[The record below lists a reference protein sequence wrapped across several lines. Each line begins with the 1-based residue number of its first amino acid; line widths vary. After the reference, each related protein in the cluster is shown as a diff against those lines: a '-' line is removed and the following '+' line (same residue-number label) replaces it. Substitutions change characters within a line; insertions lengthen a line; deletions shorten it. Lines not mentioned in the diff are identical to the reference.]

1 MKKFNRF
8 ITCLIAL
15 CMMTASLPFTASA
28 DRMPATPGKGEYL
41 ITTKIS
47 KITVT
52 GVEAPVDGA
61 KPVETCELGG
71 TGYTLKSMSWYD
83 GSLKMNSVSTFQG
96 GKTYRAS
103 FYFLPDEGYTF
114 ADAGDMT
121 ATVNGESVEVVNV
134 YGESEQRAVTI
145 NFTCPEPTKVTVSSV
160 AMTFPIPTAGAA
172 VVLPTIETPGVT
184 FDDFYWLDE
193 DWNTYAVGDKFVA
206 GKTYHCQAYL
216 TAEDG
221 YEIPSAEDIPV
232 TFNGAPAEYYSCPVQ
247 NPKNYAI
254 ADSPEYKVAAASSAV
269 NTIKKVDVIID
280 EPVADAAPKMD
291 VAKTTTEGISIY
303 YVKWFDTDTK
313 KSVSDKFEAGKGYT
327 AHVYFELN
335 TNYIMPKNL
344 AEVSTT
350 INGKVAAITEASETD
365 DMWIAAYDF
374 PKLKDAVGSGTGSG
388 TGSDDGSD
396 SGTGSG
402 IGSGTGSGS
411 GSGTTGSGT
420 DFTKPG
426 ENYKFPF
433 TDIAEGAW
441 YRKDVETAHK
451 NGLVNGKSDTMYYP
465 DDNMTYAEAV
475 KLACAMHQLYHDKKV
490 TLTAGN
496 SVWYSTYMSYALEK
510 GIIESDLTAVAD
522 EKITRSDFV
531 KIFYAALPA
540 SEYAVINE
548 VANNAIP
555 DVSLIAKSAKE
566 IYAFYRA
573 GILVGSD
580 NEGTF
585 NPESNIVRSEV
596 AAILTR
602 MFDGSARKTIT
613 LK

>member
-61 KPVETCELGG
+61 KPVETCQLGG
-71 TGYTLKSMSWYD
+71 TGYTLKSMSWHD
-83 GSLKMNSVSTFQG
+83 GSLQMNSVSTFQG

-103 FYFLPDEGYTF
+103 FYFLPDDGYTF

-121 ATVNGESVEVVNV
+121 ATVNGEPVEVVSV

-145 NFTCPEPTKVTVSSV
+145 NFTCPESAKTTVSSI
-160 AMTFPIPTAGAA
+160 AMTLPVPAAGAA

-184 FDDFYWLDE
+184 FYDFYWLDE
-193 DWNTYAVGDKFVA
+193 DWNEYKVGDKFVA
-206 GKTYHCQAYL
+206 GKTYHCQVYL

-232 TFNGAPAEYYSCPVQ
+232 TFNGAPAAYYSCPVQ
-247 NPKNYAI
+247 SSNRYAI
-254 ADSPEYKVAAASSAV
+254 ADSPEYKVAAASAV
-269 NTIKKVDVIID
+269 NTIKEVNVIID
-280 EPVADAAPKMD
+280 ESVASAAPKMD
-291 VAKTTTEGISIY
+291 VAKTTTEGISVY

-335 TNYIMPKNL
+335 TNYIMPENL
-344 AEVSTT
+344 AEVRATV
-350 INGKVAAITEASETD
+350 NGESAAVMEASESAG
-365 DMWIAAYDF
+365 MWIAAYEF
-374 PKLKDAVGSGTGSG
+374 PNLEEKTDPEKEPEKEPEKDPAADPGTESGKDTVESY
-388 TGSDDGSD
+388 T
-396 SGTGSG
+396 
-402 IGSGTGSGS
+402 
-411 GSGTTGSGT
+411 
-420 DFTKPG
+420 
-426 ENYKFPF
+426 FPF
-433 TDIAEGAW
+433 TDVAEGAW

-451 NGLVNGKSDTMYYP
+451 NGLVNGKSDTMFYP

-490 TLTAGN
+490 TLTAGS

-510 GIIESDLTAVAD
+510 GIIENDLTAVAD

-555 DVSLIAKSAKE
+555 DVSLSAKSAKE

-580 NEGTF
+580 HEGTF
-585 NPESNIVRSEV
+585 NPGSNIIRSEV

-613 LK
+613 LR

>member
-1 MKKFNRF
+1 MKKCNRF

-28 DRMPATPGKGEYL
+28 DRMPATPGKGAYL

-47 KITVT
+47 EITVT

-61 KPVETCELGG
+61 KPVETCQLGG
-71 TGYTLKSMSWYD
+71 TGYTLKSMSWHD
-83 GSLKMNSVSTFQG
+83 GSLQMNSVSTFQG

-103 FYFLPDEGYTF
+103 FYFLPDDGYTF

-121 ATVNGESVEVVNV
+121 ATVNGEPVEVVSV

-145 NFTCPEPTKVTVSSV
+145 NFTCPESAKTTVSSI
-160 AMTFPIPTAGAA
+160 AMTLPVPAAGAA

-184 FDDFYWLDE
+184 FYDFYWLDE
-193 DWNTYAVGDKFVA
+193 DWNEYKVGDKFVA

-232 TFNGAPAEYYSCPVQ
+232 TFNGAPAAYYSCPVQ
-247 NPKNYAI
+247 NSNRYAI
-254 ADSPEYKVAAASSAV
+254 ADSPEYKVADVSSAV
-269 NTIKKVDVIID
+269 NTIKKVDVIVD
-280 EPVADAAPKMD
+280 EPVAFAAPKMD
-291 VAKTTTEGISIY
+291 VAKTATEGISIY
-303 YVKWFDTDTK
+303 YVKWLDTDTQK
-313 KSVSDKFEAGKGYT
+313 KVSDKFEAGKCYT

-335 TNYIMPKNL
+335 KDYIMPKNL
-344 AEVSTT
+344 DEVSAT
-350 INGKVAAITEASETD
+350 INGKVATVTEASETD

-374 PKLKDAVGSGTGSG
+374 PKLKDAVDSGSGSGSDSGSGSGSAGSGTGSV
-388 TGSDDGSD
+388 
-396 SGTGSG
+396 
-402 IGSGTGSGS
+402 
-411 GSGTTGSGT
+411 
-420 DFTKPG
+420 KPD
-426 ENYKFPF
+426 ESYTFPF
-433 TDIAEGAW
+433 TDVAEGAW

-451 NGLVNGKSDTMYYP
+451 NGLVNGKSDTMFYP
-465 DDNMTYAEAV
+465 NDNMTYGEAV

-490 TLTAGN
+490 TLTAGS

-510 GIIESDLTAVAD
+510 GIIENDLTAVAD

-555 DVSLIAKSAKE
+555 DVSLSAKSAKE

-580 NEGTF
+580 HEGTF
-585 NPESNIVRSEV
+585 NPESNIIRSEV

-613 LK
+613 LR

>member
-8 ITCLIAL
+8 ITCLITL

-28 DRMPATPGKGEYL
+28 GRMPATPGKGEYL

-103 FYFLPDEGYTF
+103 FYFLPDDGYTF

-160 AMTFPIPTAGAA
+160 AMTFPVPAAGDA

-216 TAEDG
+216 IAEDG

-232 TFNGAPAEYYSCPVQ
+232 TFNGAPASYYSSPVH
-247 NPKNYAI
+247 NPKDYAI

-280 EPVADAAPKMD
+280 EPVAFAAPKMD
-291 VAKTTTEGISIY
+291 AAKTTTEGISIY

-313 KSVSDKFEAGKGYT
+313 KSASDKFEAGKGYT

-335 TNYIMPKNL
+335 KDYIMPKNL
-344 AEVSTT
+344 AEVRATV
-350 INGKVAAITEASETD
+350 NGESAAVMEASETD

-374 PKLKDAVGSGTGSG
+374 PKLEEKLTDPEKEPGTEPGKDPVASYT
-388 TGSDDGSD
+388 
-396 SGTGSG
+396 
-402 IGSGTGSGS
+402 
-411 GSGTTGSGT
+411 
-420 DFTKPG
+420 
-426 ENYKFPF
+426 FPF
-433 TDIAEGAW
+433 TDVAEGAW

-490 TLTAGN
+490 TLTAGS

-510 GIIESDLTAVAD
+510 GIIDEDLTAVAD
-522 EKITRSDFV
+522 EKINRSDFV
-531 KIFYAALPA
+531 KIFYAALPN

-548 VANNAIP
+548 VADHAIP
-555 DVSLIAKSAKE
+555 DVSLNAKSAKE

-585 NPESNIVRSEV
+585 NPESNIIRSEV

>member
-1 MKKFNRF
+1 MKKCNRF
-8 ITCLIAL
+8 FTCLIAL

-28 DRMPATPGKGEYL
+28 DRMPATPGKGAYF

-61 KPVETCELGG
+61 KPAETCQLGG
-71 TGYTLKSMSWYD
+71 TGYTLKSMSWHD
-83 GSLKMNSVSTFQG
+83 GSLQMNSVSTFQG

-103 FYFLPDEGYTF
+103 FYFLPDDGYTF

-121 ATVNGESVEVVNV
+121 ATVNGEPVEVVSV

-145 NFTCPEPTKVTVSSV
+145 NFTCPESAKTSVSSI
-160 AMTFPIPTAGAA
+160 AMTLPVPAAGAA

-184 FDDFYWLDE
+184 FYDFYWLDE
-193 DWNTYAVGDKFVA
+193 DWNEYKVGDKFVA

-232 TFNGAPAEYYSCPVQ
+232 TFNGAPAAYYSCPVQ
-247 NPKNYAI
+247 SSNRYAI
-254 ADSPEYKVAAASSAV
+254 ADSPEYKVADVSSAV
-269 NTIKKVDVIID
+269 NTIKKVDVIVD
-280 EPVADAAPKMD
+280 EPVAFAAPKMD
-291 VAKTTTEGISIY
+291 VAKTATEGISVY

-335 TNYIMPKNL
+335 TNYIMPENL
-344 AEVSTT
+344 AEVRATV
-350 INGKVAAITEASETD
+350 NGESAAVMEASESAG
-365 DMWIAAYDF
+365 MWIAAYEF
-374 PKLKDAVGSGTGSG
+374 PNLEEKQTDPEKEPEKEPEKDPAADPGTESGKDTVES
-388 TGSDDGSD
+388 
-396 SGTGSG
+396 
-402 IGSGTGSGS
+402 
-411 GSGTTGSGT
+411 
-420 DFTKPG
+420 
-426 ENYKFPF
+426 YKFPF
-433 TDIAEGAW
+433 KDVEKDAW

-451 NGLVNGKSDTMYYP
+451 NGLVNGKSDTMFYP

-475 KLACAMHQLYHDKKV
+475 KLACAMYQLYHDKKV
-490 TLTAGN
+490 TLTAGS

-540 SEYAVINE
+540 SEYTVINE
-548 VANNAIP
+548 VADNAIP
-555 DVSLIAKSAKE
+555 DVSLSAKSAKE

-580 NEGTF
+580 HEGTF
-585 NPESNIVRSEV
+585 NPESNIIRSEV

-613 LK
+613 LR

>member
-1 MKKFNRF
+1 MKKIVAF
-8 ITCLIAL
+8 ILTL
-15 CMMTASLPFTASA
+15 CMMTTSLPFTASA
-28 DRMPATPGKGEYL
+28 DRMPPTPGKGEYL
-41 ITTKIS
+41 VKVKIS
-47 KITVT
+47 EITVT

-83 GSLKMNSVSTFQG
+83 GSLMMNSVSTFQA
-96 GKTYRAS
+96 GKTYTAR
-103 FYFLPDEGYTF
+103 FYFLPDDGYTF

-134 YGESEQRAVTI
+134 YGEAEQRAVTI
-145 NFTCPEPTKVTVSSV
+145 NFTCPEPAKTTVSSV
-160 AMTFPIPTAGAA
+160 DMTVPIPTAGDT
-172 VVLPTIETPGVT
+172 VVLPAIETPGVT
-184 FDDFYWLDE
+184 FHDFYWLDE
-193 DWNTYAVGDKFVA
+193 DWNEYDVGDKFIA
-206 GKTYHCQAYL
+206 GKTYHCQAFL

-221 YEIPSAEDIPV
+221 YEIPPIEDIPV
-232 TFNGAPAEYYSCPVQ
+232 TFNGAPAAYYSSPGQ
-247 NPKNYAI
+247 NSNRYAI
-254 ADSPEYKVAAASSAV
+254 ADSPEYKVAAASSTV

-344 AEVSTT
+344 AEVRATV
-350 INGKVAAITEASETD
+350 NGESAAVMEASETD
-365 DMWIAAYDF
+365 GMWIAAYDF
-374 PKLKDAVGSGTGSG
+374 PTLKAAV
-388 TGSDDGSD
+388 
-396 SGTGSG
+396 
-402 IGSGTGSGS
+402 GSGTGSGS
-411 GSGTTGSGT
+411 GSGSTGSGT
-420 DFTKPG
+420 GSAKPD
-426 ENYKFPF
+426 ESYTFPF
-433 TDIAEGAW
+433 TDVAEGAW

-465 DDNMTYAEAV
+465 DDNMTHAEAV

-490 TLTAGN
+490 TLTSGSN
-496 SVWYSTYMSYALEK
+496 VWYSTYMSYALEK

-548 VANNAIP
+548 VADNAIP
-555 DVSLIAKSAKE
+555 DVLLSAKSAKE

-580 NEGTF
+580 DEGTF

>member
-1 MKKFNRF
+1 MKKCNRF

-28 DRMPATPGKGEYL
+28 DRMPATPGKGAYL

-61 KPVETCELGG
+61 KPVETCQLGG
-71 TGYTLKSMSWYD
+71 TGYTLKSMSWHD
-83 GSLKMNSVSTFQG
+83 GSLQMNSVSTFQG

-103 FYFLPDEGYTF
+103 FYFLPDDGYTF

-121 ATVNGESVEVVNV
+121 ATVNGEPVEVVSV
-134 YGESEQRAVTI
+134 YGEAEQRAVTI
-145 NFTCPEPTKVTVSSV
+145 NFTCPESAKTTVSSI

-184 FDDFYWLDE
+184 FYDFYWLDE
-193 DWNTYAVGDKFVA
+193 DWNEYKVGDKFVA

-232 TFNGAPAEYYSCPVQ
+232 TFNGAPAAYYSCPVQ
-247 NPKNYAI
+247 SSNRYAI
-254 ADSPEYKVAAASSAV
+254 ADSPEYKVAAASSAA

-280 EPVADAAPKMD
+280 EPVASAAPKMD

-344 AEVSTT
+344 AEVRATV
-350 INGKVAAITEASETD
+350 NGESATVMEASETD
-365 DMWIAAYDF
+365 GMWIAAYDF
-374 PKLKDAVGSGTGSG
+374 PKLKDAADSGTGSG
-388 TGSDDGSD
+388 TGSDDGS
-396 SGTGSG
+396 
-402 IGSGTGSGS
+402 GSGTGSGS
-411 GSGTTGSGT
+411 GSGIGSGSDSGSAGSGT
-420 DFTKPG
+420 GSVKPD
-426 ENYKFPF
+426 ESYTFPF
-433 TDIAEGAW
+433 TDVAEGAW

-451 NGLVNGKSDTMYYP
+451 NGLVNGKSDTMFYP
-465 DDNMTYAEAV
+465 NDNMTYAEAV

-490 TLTAGN
+490 TLTAGS

-510 GIIESDLTAVAD
+510 GIIENDLTAVAD

-555 DVSLIAKSAKE
+555 DVSLSAKSAKE

-580 NEGTF
+580 HEGTF
-585 NPESNIVRSEV
+585 NPESNIIRSEV

-613 LK
+613 LR

>member
-28 DRMPATPGKGEYL
+28 DRMPATPGKGAYL

-71 TGYTLKSMSWYD
+71 TGYTLKSMSWHD
-83 GSLKMNSVSTFQG
+83 GSLQMNSVSTFQG

-103 FYFLPDEGYTF
+103 FYFLPDDGYTF
-114 ADAGDMT
+114 ADAGEMT
-121 ATVNGESVEVVNV
+121 ATVNGESVEVVSV

-145 NFTCPEPTKVTVSSV
+145 SFTCPEPAKKAVSSV
-160 AMTFPIPTAGAA
+160 AMTFPVPTAGAA

-184 FDDFYWLDE
+184 FYDFYWLDE
-193 DWNTYAVGDKFVA
+193 DWNSYNVGDKFVA

-232 TFNGAPAEYYSCPVQ
+232 TFNGAPAAYYSCPVQ
-247 NPKNYAI
+247 SSNRYAI

-269 NTIKKVDVIID
+269 NTIKEVNVIID
-280 EPVADAAPKMD
+280 EPVASAAPKMA
-291 VAKTTTEGISIY
+291 VSKTTTEGISIY
-303 YVKWFDTDTK
+303 YVKWLDTDTK

-327 AHVYFELN
+327 AQVYFEMKAGYSL
-335 TNYIMPKNL
+335 PENL
-344 AEVSTT
+344 DEVSAT
-350 INGKVAAITEASETD
+350 INGKTAAVTEASETD
-365 DMWIAAYDF
+365 GMWIAAYDF
-374 PKLKDAVGSGTGSG
+374 PKLEEKPTDPEKEPEKEPEKDPEKEPGTEPEKEPDEGY
-388 TGSDDGSD
+388 T
-396 SGTGSG
+396 
-402 IGSGTGSGS
+402 
-411 GSGTTGSGT
+411 
-420 DFTKPG
+420 
-426 ENYKFPF
+426 FPF
-433 TDIAEGAW
+433 TDVAEGAW

-475 KLACAMHQLYHDKKV
+475 KLACAMNQLYYNGKV
-490 TLTAGN
+490 TLTSGS

-510 GIIESDLTAVAD
+510 GIIEYNLTAVAD

-555 DVSLIAKSAKE
+555 DVSLSAKSSKE

-580 NEGTF
+580 NKGTF

>member
-28 DRMPATPGKGEYL
+28 DRMPATLGKGAYL

-47 KITVT
+47 EITVT

-61 KPVETCELGG
+61 KPVETCQLGG
-71 TGYTLKSMSWYD
+71 TGYTLNSMSWHD
-83 GSLKMNSVSTFQG
+83 GSLQMNSVSTFQG

-103 FYFLPDEGYTF
+103 FYFLPDDGYTF

-121 ATVNGESVEVVNV
+121 ATVNGEPVEVVSV

-145 NFTCPEPTKVTVSSV
+145 NFTCPESAKTTVSSI
-160 AMTFPIPTAGAA
+160 AMTLPVPAAGAA

-184 FDDFYWLDE
+184 FYDFYWLDE
-193 DWNTYAVGDKFVA
+193 DWNEYKVGDKFVA

-232 TFNGAPAEYYSCPVQ
+232 TFNGAPAAYYSCPVQ
-247 NPKNYAI
+247 SSNRYAI
-254 ADSPEYKVAAASSAV
+254 ADSPEYKVADVSSAV
-269 NTIKKVDVIID
+269 NTIKKVDVIVD
-280 EPVADAAPKMD
+280 EPVAFAAPKMD
-291 VAKTTTEGISIY
+291 VAKTATEGISIY
-303 YVKWFDTDTK
+303 YVKWLDTDTQK
-313 KSVSDKFEAGKGYT
+313 KVSDKFEAGKGYT

-335 TNYIMPKNL
+335 TNYIMPENL
-344 AEVSTT
+344 AEVRATV
-350 INGKVAAITEASETD
+350 NGESAAVMEASESAG
-365 DMWIAAYDF
+365 MWIAAYEF
-374 PKLKDAVGSGTGSG
+374 PNLEEKQTDPEKEPEKEPEKDPAADPGTESGKDTVES
-388 TGSDDGSD
+388 
-396 SGTGSG
+396 
-402 IGSGTGSGS
+402 
-411 GSGTTGSGT
+411 
-420 DFTKPG
+420 
-426 ENYKFPF
+426 YKFPF
-433 TDIAEGAW
+433 NDVEKDAW

-451 NGLVNGKSDTMYYP
+451 NGLVNGKSDTMFYP

-490 TLTAGN
+490 TLTAGS
-496 SVWYSTYMSYALEK
+496 SVWYSTYLSYALEM

-555 DVSLIAKSAKE
+555 DVSLSAKSAKE

-585 NPESNIVRSEV
+585 KPESNIVRSEV

-613 LK
+613 LR

>member
-28 DRMPATPGKGEYL
+28 DRMPATPGKGAYL

-47 KITVT
+47 EITVT
-52 GVEAPVDGA
+52 GVETPVDGA
-61 KPVETCELGG
+61 KPVETCQLGG
-71 TGYTLKSMSWYD
+71 TGYTLKSMSWHD
-83 GSLKMNSVSTFQG
+83 GSLQMNSVSTFQG

-103 FYFLPDEGYTF
+103 FYFLPDDGYTF

-121 ATVNGESVEVVNV
+121 ATVNGEPVEVVSV

-145 NFTCPEPTKVTVSSV
+145 NFTCHESAKTTVSSI
-160 AMTFPIPTAGAA
+160 AMTLPVPAAGAA

-184 FDDFYWLDE
+184 FYDFYWLDE
-193 DWNTYAVGDKFVA
+193 DWNEYKVGDKFVA

-232 TFNGAPAEYYSCPVQ
+232 TFNGAPAAYYSCPVQ
-247 NPKNYAI
+247 SSNRYAI
-254 ADSPEYKVAAASSAV
+254 ADSPEYKVADVSSAV
-269 NTIKKVDVIID
+269 NTIKKVDAIID
-280 EPVADAAPKMD
+280 EPVAFAAPKMD
-291 VAKTTTEGISIY
+291 VAKTATEGISIY
-303 YVKWFDTDTK
+303 YVKWLDTDTQK
-313 KSVSDKFEAGKGYT
+313 KVSDKFEAGKGYT

-335 TNYIMPKNL
+335 TNYIMPENL
-344 AEVSTT
+344 AEVRATV
-350 INGKVAAITEASETD
+350 NGESAAVMEASESAG
-365 DMWIAAYDF
+365 MWIAAYEF
-374 PKLKDAVGSGTGSG
+374 PNLEEKQTDPEKEPEKEPEKDPAADPGTESGKDTVES
-388 TGSDDGSD
+388 
-396 SGTGSG
+396 
-402 IGSGTGSGS
+402 
-411 GSGTTGSGT
+411 
-420 DFTKPG
+420 
-426 ENYKFPF
+426 YKFPF
-433 TDIAEGAW
+433 TDVAEGAW

-451 NGLVNGKSDTMYYP
+451 NGLVNGKSDTMFYP

-490 TLTAGN
+490 TLTAGS

-555 DVSLIAKSAKE
+555 DVSISAKSAKE

-580 NEGTF
+580 HEGTF
-585 NPESNIVRSEV
+585 NPESNIIRSEV

-613 LK
+613 LR

>member
-28 DRMPATPGKGEYL
+28 DRMPATPGKGAYL

-47 KITVT
+47 EITVT

-61 KPVETCELGG
+61 KPVETCQLGG
-71 TGYTLKSMSWYD
+71 TGYTLKSMSWHD
-83 GSLKMNSVSTFQG
+83 GSLQMNSVSTFQG

-103 FYFLPDEGYTF
+103 FYFLPDDGYTF

-121 ATVNGESVEVVNV
+121 ATVNGEPVEVVSV

-145 NFTCPEPTKVTVSSV
+145 NFTCPESAKTSVSSI
-160 AMTFPIPTAGAA
+160 AMTLPVPAAGAA

-184 FDDFYWLDE
+184 FYDFYWLDE
-193 DWNTYAVGDKFVA
+193 DWNEYKVGDKFVA

-232 TFNGAPAEYYSCPVQ
+232 TFNGAPAAYYSCPVQ
-247 NPKNYAI
+247 SSNRYAI
-254 ADSPEYKVAAASSAV
+254 ADSPEYKVAAASAV
-269 NTIKKVDVIID
+269 NTIKEVNVIID
-280 EPVADAAPKMD
+280 EPVASAAPKMD
-291 VAKTTTEGISIY
+291 AAKTTTEGISVY

-344 AEVSTT
+344 AEVRATV
-350 INGKVAAITEASETD
+350 NGESATVMEASETD
-365 DMWIAAYDF
+365 GMWIAAYDF
-374 PKLKDAVGSGTGSG
+374 PKLEEKQTDPEKEPEKEPEKDPVADPGTESGKDTVESY
-388 TGSDDGSD
+388 T
-396 SGTGSG
+396 
-402 IGSGTGSGS
+402 
-411 GSGTTGSGT
+411 
-420 DFTKPG
+420 
-426 ENYKFPF
+426 FPF
-433 TDIAEGAW
+433 TDVAEGAW

-451 NGLVNGKSDTMYYP
+451 NGLVNGKSDTMFYP
-465 DDNMTYAEAV
+465 NDNMTYAEAV

-490 TLTAGN
+490 TLTAGS

-555 DVSLIAKSAKE
+555 DVSLSAKSAKE

-580 NEGTF
+580 HEGTF
-585 NPESNIVRSEV
+585 NPESNIIRSEV

-613 LK
+613 LR

>member
-1 MKKFNRF
+1 MKKCNRF

-28 DRMPATPGKGEYL
+28 DRMPATPGKGAYL

-47 KITVT
+47 EITVT

-61 KPVETCELGG
+61 KPVETCQLGG
-71 TGYTLKSMSWYD
+71 TGYTLKSMSWHD
-83 GSLKMNSVSTFQG
+83 GSLQMNSVSTFQG

-103 FYFLPDEGYTF
+103 FYFLPDDGYTF

-121 ATVNGESVEVVNV
+121 ATVNGEPVEVVSV

-145 NFTCPEPTKVTVSSV
+145 NFTCPESAKTTVSSI
-160 AMTFPIPTAGAA
+160 AMTLPVPAAGAA

-184 FDDFYWLDE
+184 FYDFYWLDE
-193 DWNTYAVGDKFVA
+193 DWNEYKVGDKFVA

-232 TFNGAPAEYYSCPVQ
+232 TFNGAPAAYYSCPVQ
-247 NPKNYAI
+247 SSNRYAI
-254 ADSPEYKVAAASSAV
+254 ADSPEYKVAAASAV
-269 NTIKKVDVIID
+269 NTIKEVNVIID

-291 VAKTTTEGISIY
+291 AAKTTTEGISVY

-335 TNYIMPKNL
+335 TNYIMPENL
-344 AEVSTT
+344 AEVRATV
-350 INGKVAAITEASETD
+350 NGESAAVMEASESAG
-365 DMWIAAYDF
+365 MWIAAYEF
-374 PKLKDAVGSGTGSG
+374 PNLEEKQTDPEKEPEKEPEKDPAADPGTESGKDTVESY
-388 TGSDDGSD
+388 T
-396 SGTGSG
+396 
-402 IGSGTGSGS
+402 
-411 GSGTTGSGT
+411 
-420 DFTKPG
+420 
-426 ENYKFPF
+426 FPF
-433 TDIAEGAW
+433 TDVAEGAW
-441 YRKDVETAHK
+441 YRKDVEIAHK
-451 NGLVNGKSDTMYYP
+451 NGLVNGKSDTMFYP

-490 TLTAGN
+490 TLTAGS

-510 GIIESDLTAVAD
+510 GIIENDLTAVAD

-540 SEYAVINE
+540 SEYTVINE
-548 VANNAIP
+548 VADNAIP
-555 DVSLIAKSAKE
+555 DVSISAKSAKE

-580 NEGTF
+580 HEGTF
-585 NPESNIVRSEV
+585 NPESNIIRSEV

-613 LK
+613 LR

>member
-1 MKKFNRF
+1 MKKCNRF
-8 ITCLIAL
+8 FTCLIAL

-28 DRMPATPGKGEYL
+28 DRMPATPGKGAYF

-61 KPVETCELGG
+61 KPAETCELGG
-71 TGYTLKSMSWYD
+71 TGYTLKSMSWHD
-83 GSLKMNSVSTFQG
+83 GSLTMNSVSTFQG

-103 FYFLPDEGYTF
+103 FYFLPDDGYTF
-114 ADAGDMT
+114 ADVGEMT
-121 ATVNGESVEVVNV
+121 ATVNGEAVEVVSV

-145 NFTCPEPTKVTVSSV
+145 NFTCPEPAKTTVSSV
-160 AMTFPIPTAGAA
+160 AMTFPTPTAGAA

-193 DWNTYAVGDKFVA
+193 EWNEYKVGDKFVA

-232 TFNGAPAEYYSCPVQ
+232 TFNGAPAAYYSSPVQ
-247 NPKNYAI
+247 SPKNYAI

-269 NTIKKVDVIID
+269 NTIKEVDVIID

-291 VAKTTTEGISIY
+291 AAKTTTEGISVY

-344 AEVSTT
+344 AEVRATV
-350 INGKVAAITEASETD
+350 NGESAAVMEASESAG
-365 DMWIAAYDF
+365 MWIAAYEF
-374 PKLKDAVGSGTGSG
+374 PKLEEKQTDPEKEPEKEPGKDPAADPGTESGKDTVESY
-388 TGSDDGSD
+388 T
-396 SGTGSG
+396 
-402 IGSGTGSGS
+402 
-411 GSGTTGSGT
+411 
-420 DFTKPG
+420 
-426 ENYKFPF
+426 FPF
-433 TDIAEGAW
+433 TDVAEGAW
-441 YRKDVETAHK
+441 YRKDVEIAHK
-451 NGLVNGKSDTMYYP
+451 NGLVNGKSDTMFYP
-465 DDNMTYAEAV
+465 NDNMTYAEAV

-490 TLTAGN
+490 TLTAGS

-555 DVSLIAKSAKE
+555 DVSLSAKSAKE

-580 NEGTF
+580 HEGTF
-585 NPESNIVRSEV
+585 NPESNIIRSEV

-613 LK
+613 LR

>member
-28 DRMPATPGKGEYL
+28 DRMPAMPGKGAYL

-47 KITVT
+47 EITVT
-52 GVEAPVDGA
+52 GVEAPVDGEH
-61 KPVETCELGG
+61 PVETCELGG
-71 TGYTLKSMSWYD
+71 TGYTLKSMSWHD
-83 GSLKMNSVSTFQG
+83 GSLQMNSVSTFQG

-103 FYFLPDEGYTF
+103 FYFLPDDGYTF

-121 ATVNGESVEVVNV
+121 ATVNGEPVEVVSV

-145 NFTCPEPTKVTVSSV
+145 NFTCPESAKTTVSSI
-160 AMTFPIPTAGAA
+160 AMTLPVPAAGAA

-184 FDDFYWLDE
+184 FYDFYWLDE
-193 DWNTYAVGDKFVA
+193 DWNEYDVGDKFVA

-232 TFNGAPAEYYSCPVQ
+232 TFNGAPAAYYSCPVQ
-247 NPKNYAI
+247 SSNRYAI
-254 ADSPEYKVAAASSAV
+254 ADSPEYKVAAASAV
-269 NTIKKVDVIID
+269 NTIKEVNVIID
-280 EPVADAAPKMD
+280 EPVASAAPKMD

-303 YVKWFDTDTK
+303 YVKWLDTDTQK
-313 KSVSDKFEAGKGYT
+313 KVSDKFEAGKGYT

-335 TNYIMPKNL
+335 KDYIMPKNL
-344 AEVSTT
+344 AEVRATV
-350 INGKVAAITEASETD
+350 NGESAAVMEASESAG
-365 DMWIAAYDF
+365 MWIAAYEF
-374 PKLKDAVGSGTGSG
+374 PNLEEKQTDPEKEPEKEPEKDPAADPGTESGKDTVES
-388 TGSDDGSD
+388 
-396 SGTGSG
+396 
-402 IGSGTGSGS
+402 
-411 GSGTTGSGT
+411 
-420 DFTKPG
+420 
-426 ENYKFPF
+426 YKFPF
-433 TDIAEGAW
+433 KDVEKGAW
-441 YRKDVETAHK
+441 YRKDVEIAHK
-451 NGLVNGKSDTMYYP
+451 NGLVNGKSDTMFYP
-465 DDNMTYAEAV
+465 NDNMTYAEAV

-490 TLTAGN
+490 TLTAGS

-510 GIIESDLTAVAD
+510 GIIEIDLTAVAD

-602 MFDGSARKTIT
+602 MFDDSARKTIT

>member
-28 DRMPATPGKGEYL
+28 DRMPATPGKGAYL

-47 KITVT
+47 EITVT
-52 GVEAPVDGA
+52 GVETPVDGA

-83 GSLKMNSVSTFQG
+83 GSLTMNSVSTFQG
-96 GKTYRAS
+96 GKTYRAC
-103 FYFLPDEGYTF
+103 FYFLPDDGYTF
-114 ADAGDMT
+114 ADAGEMT

-145 NFTCPEPTKVTVSSV
+145 NFTCPEPAKTTVSSV
-160 AMTFPIPTAGAA
+160 AMTLPVPTAGDA

-193 DWNTYAVGDKFVA
+193 DWNEYNVGDKFVA
-206 GKTYHCQAYL
+206 GKTYHCQAFL

-221 YEIPSAEDIPV
+221 YEIPPKEDIPV
-232 TFNGAPAEYYSCPVQ
+232 TFNGAPAAYYSCPVK

-269 NTIKKVDVIID
+269 NTIKEVDVIIA

-291 VAKTTTEGISIY
+291 ASKTTTEGISIY

-344 AEVSTT
+344 AEVRATV
-350 INGKVAAITEASETD
+350 NGESAAVMEASETD
-365 DMWIAAYDF
+365 GMWIAAYDF

-388 TGSDDGSD
+388 NGSDDGP
-396 SGTGSG
+396 GSG
-402 IGSGTGSGS
+402 SIGSGTGSV
-411 GSGTTGSGT
+411 
-420 DFTKPG
+420 KPD
-426 ENYKFPF
+426 ESYKFPF
-433 TDIAEGAW
+433 TDVAEGAW
-441 YRKDVETAHK
+441 YRKDVEIAHK
-451 NGLVNGKSDTMYYP
+451 NGLVNGKSDTMFYP

-490 TLTAGN
+490 TLTAGS

-510 GIIESDLTAVAD
+510 GIIDEDLTAVAD

-555 DVSLIAKSAKE
+555 DVSVSAKSAKE

-580 NEGTF
+580 PAGTF
-585 NPESNIVRSEV
+585 NPESNIIRSEV

>member
-1 MKKFNRF
+1 MKKCNRF

-28 DRMPATPGKGEYL
+28 DRMPATPGKGAYL

-47 KITVT
+47 EITVT

-61 KPVETCELGG
+61 KPVETCQLGG
-71 TGYTLKSMSWYD
+71 TGYTLKSMSWHD
-83 GSLKMNSVSTFQG
+83 GSLQMNSVSTFQG

-103 FYFLPDEGYTF
+103 FYFLPDDGYTF
-114 ADAGDMT
+114 ADAGEMT
-121 ATVNGESVEVVNV
+121 ATVNGEPVEVVSV

-145 NFTCPEPTKVTVSSV
+145 NFTCPESAKTTVSSI

-184 FDDFYWLDE
+184 FYDFYWLDE
-193 DWNTYAVGDKFVA
+193 DWNEYKVGDKFVA

-232 TFNGAPAEYYSCPVQ
+232 TFNGAPAAYYSCPVQ
-247 NPKNYAI
+247 SSNRYAI
-254 ADSPEYKVAAASSAV
+254 ADSPEYKVAAASSTA

-280 EPVADAAPKMD
+280 EPVAFAAPKMD
-291 VAKTTTEGISIY
+291 VAKTATEGISVY

-344 AEVSTT
+344 DEVSAT
-350 INGKVAAITEASETD
+350 INGKVATVTEASETD
-365 DMWIAAYDF
+365 GMWIASYDF
-374 PKLKDAVGSGTGSG
+374 PNLEEKPTDPEKEPEKEPEKDPAADPGTESGKDTVESY
-388 TGSDDGSD
+388 T
-396 SGTGSG
+396 
-402 IGSGTGSGS
+402 
-411 GSGTTGSGT
+411 
-420 DFTKPG
+420 
-426 ENYKFPF
+426 FPF
-433 TDIAEGAW
+433 TDVAEGAW

-451 NGLVNGKSDTMYYP
+451 NGLVNGKSDTMFYP
-465 DDNMTYAEAV
+465 NDNMTYAEAV

-490 TLTAGN
+490 TLTAGS

-510 GIIESDLTAVAD
+510 GIIENDLTAVAD

-555 DVSLIAKSAKE
+555 DVSLSAKSAKE

-580 NEGTF
+580 HEGTF
-585 NPESNIVRSEV
+585 NPESNIIRSEV

-613 LK
+613 LR

>member
-28 DRMPATPGKGEYL
+28 DRMPATLGKGAYL

-47 KITVT
+47 EITVT

-61 KPVETCELGG
+61 KPVETCQLGG
-71 TGYTLKSMSWYD
+71 TGYTLKSMSWHD
-83 GSLKMNSVSTFQG
+83 GSLQMNSVSTFQG

-103 FYFLPDEGYTF
+103 FYFLPDDGYTF

-121 ATVNGESVEVVNV
+121 ATVNGEPVEVVSV

-145 NFTCPEPTKVTVSSV
+145 NFTCPESAKTTVSSI
-160 AMTFPIPTAGAA
+160 AMTLPVPAAGAA

-184 FDDFYWLDE
+184 FYDFYWLDE
-193 DWNTYAVGDKFVA
+193 DWNEYKVGDKFVA

-232 TFNGAPAEYYSCPVQ
+232 TFNGAPAAYYSCPVQ
-247 NPKNYAI
+247 SSNRYAI
-254 ADSPEYKVAAASSAV
+254 ADSPEYKVADVSSAV
-269 NTIKKVDVIID
+269 NTIKKVDVIVD
-280 EPVADAAPKMD
+280 EPVAFAAPKMD
-291 VAKTTTEGISIY
+291 VAKTATEGISIY
-303 YVKWFDTDTK
+303 YVKWLDTDTQK
-313 KSVSDKFEAGKGYT
+313 KVSDKFEAGKGYT

-335 TNYIMPKNL
+335 TNYIMPENL
-344 AEVSTT
+344 AEVRATV
-350 INGKVAAITEASETD
+350 NGESAAVMEASESAG
-365 DMWIAAYDF
+365 MWIAAYEF
-374 PKLKDAVGSGTGSG
+374 PNLEEKQTDPEKEPEKEPEKDPAADPGTESGKDTVES
-388 TGSDDGSD
+388 
-396 SGTGSG
+396 
-402 IGSGTGSGS
+402 
-411 GSGTTGSGT
+411 
-420 DFTKPG
+420 
-426 ENYKFPF
+426 YKFPF
-433 TDIAEGAW
+433 NDVEKDAW

-451 NGLVNGKSDTMYYP
+451 NGLVNGKSDTMFYP

-490 TLTAGN
+490 TLTAGS

-555 DVSLIAKSAKE
+555 DVSLSAKSAKE

-573 GILVGSD
+573 DILVGSD

-585 NPESNIVRSEV
+585 KPESNIVRSEV

-613 LK
+613 LR

>member
-28 DRMPATPGKGEYL
+28 DRMPATPGKGAYL

-47 KITVT
+47 EITVT

-61 KPVETCELGG
+61 KPVETCQLGG
-71 TGYTLKSMSWYD
+71 TGYTLKSMSWHD
-83 GSLKMNSVSTFQG
+83 GSLQMNSVSTFQG

-103 FYFLPDEGYTF
+103 FYFLPDDGYTF

-121 ATVNGESVEVVNV
+121 ATVNGEPVEVVSV

-145 NFTCPEPTKVTVSSV
+145 NFTCPESAKTTVSSI
-160 AMTFPIPTAGAA
+160 AMTLPVPAAGAA

-184 FDDFYWLDE
+184 FYDFYWLDE
-193 DWNTYAVGDKFVA
+193 DWNEYKVGDKFVA

-232 TFNGAPAEYYSCPVQ
+232 TFNGAPAAYYSCPVQ
-247 NPKNYAI
+247 SSNRYAI
-254 ADSPEYKVAAASSAV
+254 ADSPEYKVAAASSAA

-280 EPVADAAPKMD
+280 EPVASAAPKMD

-344 AEVSTT
+344 AEVRATV
-350 INGKVAAITEASETD
+350 NGESATVMEASETD
-365 DMWIAAYDF
+365 GMWIAAYDF
-374 PKLKDAVGSGTGSG
+374 PKLEEKQTDPEKEPEKEPEKDPAADPGTESGKDTVES
-388 TGSDDGSD
+388 
-396 SGTGSG
+396 
-402 IGSGTGSGS
+402 
-411 GSGTTGSGT
+411 
-420 DFTKPG
+420 
-426 ENYKFPF
+426 YKFPF
-433 TDIAEGAW
+433 KDVEKDAW

-451 NGLVNGKSDTMYYP
+451 NGLVNGKSDTMFYP

-490 TLTAGN
+490 TLTAGS

-540 SEYAVINE
+540 SEYTVINE
-548 VANNAIP
+548 VADNAIP
-555 DVSLIAKSAKE
+555 DVSLSAKSAKE

-580 NEGTF
+580 HEGTF
-585 NPESNIVRSEV
+585 NPESNIIRSEV

-613 LK
+613 LR

>member
-28 DRMPATPGKGEYL
+28 DRMPATPGKGAYL

-47 KITVT
+47 EITVT

-61 KPVETCELGG
+61 KPVETCQLGG
-71 TGYTLKSMSWYD
+71 TGYTLKSMSWHD
-83 GSLKMNSVSTFQG
+83 GSLQMNSVSTFQG

-103 FYFLPDEGYTF
+103 FYFLPDDGYTF

-121 ATVNGESVEVVNV
+121 ATVNGEPVEVVSV

-145 NFTCPEPTKVTVSSV
+145 NFTCPESAKTTVSSI
-160 AMTFPIPTAGAA
+160 AMTLPVPAAGAA

-184 FDDFYWLDE
+184 FYDFYWLDE
-193 DWNTYAVGDKFVA
+193 DWNEYKVGDKFVA

-232 TFNGAPAEYYSCPVQ
+232 TFNGAPAAYYSCPVQ
-247 NPKNYAI
+247 SSNRYAI

-269 NTIKKVDVIID
+269 NTIKEVNVIID

-291 VAKTTTEGISIY
+291 AAKTTTEGISVY
-303 YVKWFDTDTK
+303 YVKWLDTDTQK
-313 KSVSDKFEAGKGYT
+313 KVSDKFEAGKCYT

-335 TNYIMPKNL
+335 KDYIMPKNL
-344 AEVSTT
+344 AEVRATV
-350 INGKVAAITEASETD
+350 NGESAAVMEASETD
-365 DMWIAAYDF
+365 GMWIAAYDF
-374 PKLKDAVGSGTGSG
+374 PKLKDAVDSGSGSGSDSGSTGSG
-388 TGSDDGSD
+388 TGSV
-396 SGTGSG
+396 
-402 IGSGTGSGS
+402 
-411 GSGTTGSGT
+411 
-420 DFTKPG
+420 KPD
-426 ENYKFPF
+426 ESYKFPF
-433 TDIAEGAW
+433 TDVAEGAW
-441 YRKDVETAHK
+441 YRKDVEIAHK
-451 NGLVNGKSDTMYYP
+451 NGLVNGKSDTMFYP

-490 TLTAGN
+490 TLTAGS

-548 VANNAIP
+548 VADNAIP
-555 DVSLIAKSAKE
+555 DVSLSAKSAKE

-580 NEGTF
+580 HEGTF
-585 NPESNIVRSEV
+585 NPESNIIRSEV

-613 LK
+613 LR

>member
-1 MKKFNRF
+1 MKKCNRF
-8 ITCLIAL
+8 FTCLIAL

-28 DRMPATPGKGEYL
+28 DRMPATPGKGAYL

-47 KITVT
+47 EITVT
-52 GVEAPVDGA
+52 GVETPVDGEH
-61 KPVETCELGG
+61 PVETCELGG
-71 TGYTLKSMSWYD
+71 TGYTLKSMSWHD
-83 GSLKMNSVSTFQG
+83 GSLQMNSVSTFQG

-103 FYFLPDEGYTF
+103 FYFLPDDGYTF

-121 ATVNGESVEVVNV
+121 ATVNGEPVEVVSV

-145 NFTCPEPTKVTVSSV
+145 NFTCPESAKTTVSGI

-184 FDDFYWLDE
+184 FYDFYWLDE
-193 DWNTYAVGDKFVA
+193 DWNEYKVDDKFVA

-232 TFNGAPAEYYSCPVQ
+232 TFNGAPAAYYSCPVQ
-247 NPKNYAI
+247 SSNRYAI
-254 ADSPEYKVAAASSAV
+254 ADSPEYKVAAASAV
-269 NTIKKVDVIID
+269 NTIKEVNVIID

-291 VAKTTTEGISIY
+291 AAKTTTEGISVY

-335 TNYIMPKNL
+335 TNYIMPENL
-344 AEVSTT
+344 AEVRATV
-350 INGKVAAITEASETD
+350 NGESAAVMEASESAG
-365 DMWIAAYDF
+365 MCIAAYEF
-374 PKLKDAVGSGTGSG
+374 PNLEEKQTDPEKEPEKEPEKDPAADPGTESGKDTVES
-388 TGSDDGSD
+388 
-396 SGTGSG
+396 
-402 IGSGTGSGS
+402 
-411 GSGTTGSGT
+411 
-420 DFTKPG
+420 
-426 ENYKFPF
+426 YKFPF
-433 TDIAEGAW
+433 KDVEKDAW

-451 NGLVNGKSDTMYYP
+451 NGLVNGKSDTMFYP

-490 TLTAGN
+490 TLTAGS

-555 DVSLIAKSAKE
+555 DVSLSAKSAKE

-585 NPESNIVRSEV
+585 NPGSNIVRSEV

-613 LK
+613 LR

>member
-1 MKKFNRF
+1 MKKCNRF
-8 ITCLIAL
+8 FTCLIAL

-28 DRMPATPGKGEYL
+28 DRMPATPGKGAYF

-61 KPVETCELGG
+61 KPAETCQLGG
-71 TGYTLKSMSWYD
+71 TGYTLKSMSWHD
-83 GSLKMNSVSTFQG
+83 GSLQMNSVSTFQG

-103 FYFLPDEGYTF
+103 FYFLPDDGYTF

-121 ATVNGESVEVVNV
+121 ATVNGEPVEVVSV

-145 NFTCPEPTKVTVSSV
+145 NFTCPESAKTTVSSI
-160 AMTFPIPTAGAA
+160 AMTLPVPAAGAA
-172 VVLPTIETPGVT
+172 VVLPMIETPGVT
-184 FDDFYWLDE
+184 FYDFYWLDE
-193 DWNTYAVGDKFVA
+193 DWNEYKVGDKFVA

-232 TFNGAPAEYYSCPVQ
+232 TFNGAPAAYYSCPVQ
-247 NPKNYAI
+247 SSNRYAI
-254 ADSPEYKVAAASSAV
+254 ADSPEYKVADVSSAV
-269 NTIKKVDVIID
+269 NTIKKVDVIVD
-280 EPVADAAPKMD
+280 EPVAFAAPKMD
-291 VAKTTTEGISIY
+291 VAKTATEGISIY
-303 YVKWFDTDTK
+303 YVKWLDTDTQK
-313 KSVSDKFEAGKGYT
+313 KVSDKFEAGKCYT

-335 TNYIMPKNL
+335 KDYIMPKNL
-344 AEVSTT
+344 DEVSAT
-350 INGKVAAITEASETD
+350 INGKVATVTEASETD

-374 PKLKDAVGSGTGSG
+374 PKLKDAVDSGSGSGSDSGSDSGSTGSG
-388 TGSDDGSD
+388 TGSV
-396 SGTGSG
+396 
-402 IGSGTGSGS
+402 
-411 GSGTTGSGT
+411 
-420 DFTKPG
+420 KPD
-426 ENYKFPF
+426 ESYKFPF
-433 TDIAEGAW
+433 TDVAEGAW

-451 NGLVNGKSDTMYYP
+451 NGLVNGKSDTMFYP

-490 TLTAGN
+490 TLTAGS

-540 SEYAVINE
+540 SEFTVINE
-548 VANNAIP
+548 VADNAIP
-555 DVSLIAKSAKE
+555 DVSLSAKSAKE

-580 NEGTF
+580 HEGTF
-585 NPESNIVRSEV
+585 NPESNIIRSEV

-613 LK
+613 LR

>member
-28 DRMPATPGKGEYL
+28 DRMPATPGKGAYL

-47 KITVT
+47 KITVS
-52 GVEAPVDGA
+52 GVEAPVDGEH
-61 KPVETCELGG
+61 PVETCELEG
-71 TGYTLKSMSWYD
+71 TGYTLKSMSWHD
-83 GSLKMNSVSTFQG
+83 GSLTMNSVSTFQG

-103 FYFLPDEGYTF
+103 FYFLPDDGYTF

-121 ATVNGESVEVVNV
+121 ATVNGESVEVVSV
-134 YGESEQRAVTI
+134 YGEAEQRAVTI
-145 NFTCPEPTKVTVSSV
+145 NFTCPEPAKTTVSSV
-160 AMTFPIPTAGAA
+160 AMTFPIPTAGDA
-172 VVLPTIETPGVT
+172 VVLPTIETTGVT
-184 FDDFYWLDE
+184 FYDFYWLDE
-193 DWNTYAVGDKFVA
+193 DWNEYKVGDKFVA

-221 YEIPSAEDIPV
+221 YEIPPKEDIPV
-232 TFNGAPAEYYSCPVQ
+232 TFNGAPAAYYSSPVC

-269 NTIKKVDVIID
+269 NTIKEVDVIID

-291 VAKTTTEGISIY
+291 ASKTTTEGISVY
-303 YVKWFDTDTK
+303 YVKWFDTDSK

-327 AHVYFELN
+327 VHVYFELN
-335 TNYIMPKNL
+335 KDYIMPKNL
-344 AEVSTT
+344 DEVSAT
-350 INGKVAAITEASETD
+350 INGKVATVTEASETD
-365 DMWIAAYDF
+365 DMWIVAYDF
-374 PKLKDAVGSGTGSG
+374 PKLEEKPTDPEKEPEKEPKKEPEKEPEKEPGTETGKDPATS
-388 TGSDDGSD
+388 
-396 SGTGSG
+396 
-402 IGSGTGSGS
+402 
-411 GSGTTGSGT
+411 
-420 DFTKPG
+420 
-426 ENYKFPF
+426 YKFPF
-433 TDIAEGAW
+433 TDIAESAW

-451 NGLVNGKSDTMYYP
+451 NGLVNGKSDTMFYP
-465 DDNMTYAEAV
+465 NDNMTYAEAV

-490 TLTAGN
+490 TLTAGS

-510 GIIESDLTAVAD
+510 GIIEIDLTAVAD

-540 SEYAVINE
+540 SEYTVINE

-580 NEGTF
+580 NKGTF

>member
-1 MKKFNRF
+1 MKKCNRF

-28 DRMPATPGKGEYL
+28 DRMPATPGKGAYL

-47 KITVT
+47 EITVT

-61 KPVETCELGG
+61 KPVETCQLGG
-71 TGYTLKSMSWYD
+71 TGYTLKSMSWHD
-83 GSLKMNSVSTFQG
+83 GSLQMNSVSTFQG

-103 FYFLPDEGYTF
+103 FYFLPDDGYTF

-121 ATVNGESVEVVNV
+121 ATVNGEPVEVVSV

-145 NFTCPEPTKVTVSSV
+145 NFTCPESAKTTVSSI
-160 AMTFPIPTAGAA
+160 AMTLPVPAAEAA

-184 FDDFYWLDE
+184 FYDFYWLDE
-193 DWNTYAVGDKFVA
+193 DWNEYKVGDKFVA

-232 TFNGAPAEYYSCPVQ
+232 TFNGAPAAYYSCPVQ
-247 NPKNYAI
+247 SSNRYAI
-254 ADSPEYKVAAASSAV
+254 ADSPEYKVAAASAV
-269 NTIKKVDVIID
+269 NTIKEVNVIID

-291 VAKTTTEGISIY
+291 AAKTTTEGISVY

-335 TNYIMPKNL
+335 KDYIMPKNL
-344 AEVSTT
+344 DEVSAT
-350 INGKVAAITEASETD
+350 INGKVATVTEASETD

-374 PKLKDAVGSGTGSG
+374 PKLKDAVDSGSGSGSDSGSGSGSTGSG
-388 TGSDDGSD
+388 TGSV
-396 SGTGSG
+396 
-402 IGSGTGSGS
+402 
-411 GSGTTGSGT
+411 
-420 DFTKPG
+420 KPD
-426 ENYKFPF
+426 ESYKFPF
-433 TDIAEGAW
+433 TDVAEGAW

-451 NGLVNGKSDTMYYP
+451 NGLVNGKSDTMFYP

-490 TLTAGN
+490 TLTAGS

-510 GIIESDLTAVAD
+510 GIIEIDLTAVAD

-613 LK
+613 LR

>member
-1 MKKFNRF
+1 MKKCNRF
-8 ITCLIAL
+8 FTCLIAL

-28 DRMPATPGKGEYL
+28 DRMPATPGKGAYF

-61 KPVETCELGG
+61 KPAETCQLGG
-71 TGYTLKSMSWYD
+71 TGYTLKSMSWHD
-83 GSLKMNSVSTFQG
+83 GSLTMNSVSTFQG

-103 FYFLPDEGYTF
+103 FYFLPDDGYTF
-114 ADAGDMT
+114 ADVGEMT
-121 ATVNGESVEVVNV
+121 ATVNGEAVEVVSV

-145 NFTCPEPTKVTVSSV
+145 NFTCPEPAKTTVSSV
-160 AMTFPIPTAGAA
+160 AMTFPTPTAGAA

-193 DWNTYAVGDKFVA
+193 EWNEYKVGDKFVA

-221 YEIPSAEDIPV
+221 YEIPPKEDIPV
-232 TFNGAPAEYYSCPVQ
+232 TFNGAPAAYYSCPVQ
-247 NPKNYAI
+247 SSNRYAI
-254 ADSPEYKVAAASSAV
+254 ADSPEYKVAAASSAA

-280 EPVADAAPKMD
+280 EPVAFAAPKMD
-291 VAKTTTEGISIY
+291 VAKTATEGISIY
-303 YVKWFDTDTK
+303 YVKWLDTDTQK
-313 KSVSDKFEAGKGYT
+313 KVSDKFEAGKGYT

-335 TNYIMPKNL
+335 TNYIMPENL
-344 AEVSTT
+344 AEVRATV
-350 INGKVAAITEASETD
+350 NGESAAVMEASESAG
-365 DMWIAAYDF
+365 MWIAAYEF
-374 PKLKDAVGSGTGSG
+374 PNLEEKQTDPEKEPEKEPEKDPAADPGTESGKDTVES
-388 TGSDDGSD
+388 
-396 SGTGSG
+396 
-402 IGSGTGSGS
+402 
-411 GSGTTGSGT
+411 
-420 DFTKPG
+420 
-426 ENYKFPF
+426 YKFPF
-433 TDIAEGAW
+433 NDVEKDAW

-451 NGLVNGKSDTMYYP
+451 NGLVNGKSDTMFYP

-490 TLTAGN
+490 TLTAGS

-510 GIIESDLTAVAD
+510 GIIEIDLTAVAD

-613 LK
+613 LR

>member
-1 MKKFNRF
+1 
-8 ITCLIAL
+8 
-15 CMMTASLPFTASA
+15 
-28 DRMPATPGKGEYL
+28 MPATPGKGAYL

-47 KITVT
+47 EITVT

-61 KPVETCELGG
+61 KPVETCQLGG
-71 TGYTLKSMSWYD
+71 TGYTLKSMSWHD
-83 GSLKMNSVSTFQG
+83 GSLQMNSVSTFQG

-103 FYFLPDEGYTF
+103 FYFLPDDGYTF

-121 ATVNGESVEVVNV
+121 ATVNGEPVEVVSV

-145 NFTCPEPTKVTVSSV
+145 NFTCPESAKTTVSSI
-160 AMTFPIPTAGAA
+160 AMTLPVPAAGAA

-184 FDDFYWLDE
+184 FYDFYWLDE
-193 DWNTYAVGDKFVA
+193 DWNEYKVGDKFVA

-232 TFNGAPAEYYSCPVQ
+232 TFNGAPAAYYSCPVQ
-247 NPKNYAI
+247 SSNRYAI
-254 ADSPEYKVAAASSAV
+254 ADSPEYKVAAASSAA

-280 EPVADAAPKMD
+280 EPVASAAPKMD
-291 VAKTTTEGISIY
+291 VAKTATEGISIY
-303 YVKWFDTDTK
+303 YVKWLDTDTQK
-313 KSVSDKFEAGKGYT
+313 KVSDKFEAGKGYT

-335 TNYIMPKNL
+335 TNYIMPENL
-344 AEVSTT
+344 AEVRATV
-350 INGKVAAITEASETD
+350 NGESAAVMEASESAG
-365 DMWIAAYDF
+365 MWIAAYEF
-374 PKLKDAVGSGTGSG
+374 PNLEEKQTDPEKEPEKEPEKDPAADPGTESGKDTVES
-388 TGSDDGSD
+388 
-396 SGTGSG
+396 
-402 IGSGTGSGS
+402 
-411 GSGTTGSGT
+411 
-420 DFTKPG
+420 
-426 ENYKFPF
+426 YKFPF
-433 TDIAEGAW
+433 NDVEKDAW

-451 NGLVNGKSDTMYYP
+451 NGLVNGKSDTMFYP

-490 TLTAGN
+490 TLTAGS

-540 SEYAVINE
+540 SEYTVINE
-548 VANNAIP
+548 VADNAIP
-555 DVSLIAKSAKE
+555 DVSLSAKSAKE

-585 NPESNIVRSEV
+585 KPESNIVRSEV

>member
-1 MKKFNRF
+1 MKKCNRF

-28 DRMPATPGKGEYL
+28 DRMPATPGKGAYL

-47 KITVT
+47 EITVT

-61 KPVETCELGG
+61 KPVETCQLGG
-71 TGYTLKSMSWYD
+71 TGYTLKSMSWHD
-83 GSLKMNSVSTFQG
+83 GSLQMNSVSTFQG

-103 FYFLPDEGYTF
+103 FYFLPDDGYTF

-121 ATVNGESVEVVNV
+121 ATVNGEPVEVVSV

-145 NFTCPEPTKVTVSSV
+145 NFTCPESAKTTVSSI
-160 AMTFPIPTAGAA
+160 AMTLPVPAAEAA

-184 FDDFYWLDE
+184 FYDFYWLDE
-193 DWNTYAVGDKFVA
+193 DWNEYKVGDKFVA

-232 TFNGAPAEYYSCPVQ
+232 TFNGAPAAYYSCPVQ
-247 NPKNYAI
+247 SSNRYAI
-254 ADSPEYKVAAASSAV
+254 ADSPEYKVAAASAV
-269 NTIKKVDVIID
+269 NTIKEVNVIID

-291 VAKTTTEGISIY
+291 AAKTTTEGISVY

-335 TNYIMPKNL
+335 KDYIMPKNL
-344 AEVSTT
+344 DEVSAT
-350 INGKVAAITEASETD
+350 INGKVATVTEASETD

-374 PKLKDAVGSGTGSG
+374 PKLKDAVDSGSGSGSTGSG
-388 TGSDDGSD
+388 TGSV
-396 SGTGSG
+396 
-402 IGSGTGSGS
+402 
-411 GSGTTGSGT
+411 
-420 DFTKPG
+420 KPD
-426 ENYKFPF
+426 ESYKFPF
-433 TDIAEGAW
+433 TDVAEGAW

-451 NGLVNGKSDTMYYP
+451 NGLVNGKSDTMFYP

-490 TLTAGN
+490 TLTAGS

-510 GIIESDLTAVAD
+510 GIIEIDLTAVAD

-613 LK
+613 LR

>member
-1 MKKFNRF
+1 MKKCNRF
-8 ITCLIAL
+8 FTCLIAL

-28 DRMPATPGKGEYL
+28 DRMPATPGKGAYF

-61 KPVETCELGG
+61 KPAETCQLGG
-71 TGYTLKSMSWYD
+71 TGYTLKSMSWHD
-83 GSLKMNSVSTFQG
+83 GSLTMNSVSTFQG

-103 FYFLPDEGYTF
+103 FYFLPDDGYTF
-114 ADAGDMT
+114 ADVGEMT
-121 ATVNGESVEVVNV
+121 ATVNGEAVEVVSV

-145 NFTCPEPTKVTVSSV
+145 NFTCPEPAKTTVSSV
-160 AMTFPIPTAGAA
+160 AMTFPTPTAGAA

-184 FDDFYWLDE
+184 FDNFYWLDE
-193 DWNTYAVGDKFVA
+193 EWNEYKVGDKFVA

-221 YEIPSAEDIPV
+221 YEIPPKEDIPV
-232 TFNGAPAEYYSCPVQ
+232 TFNGAPAAYYSCPVQ
-247 NPKNYAI
+247 SSNRYAI
-254 ADSPEYKVAAASSAV
+254 ADSPEYKVAAASSAA

-280 EPVADAAPKMD
+280 EPVASAAPKMD

-344 AEVSTT
+344 AEVRATV
-350 INGKVAAITEASETD
+350 NGESATVMEASETD
-365 DMWIAAYDF
+365 GMWIAAYDF
-374 PKLKDAVGSGTGSG
+374 PKLKDAA
-388 TGSDDGSD
+388 D
-396 SGTGSG
+396 
-402 IGSGTGSGS
+402 SGTGSGS
-411 GSGTTGSGT
+411 GSGIGSGSGSGSAGSGT
-420 DFTKPG
+420 GSVKPD
-426 ENYKFPF
+426 ESYTFPF
-433 TDIAEGAW
+433 TDVAEGAW
-441 YRKDVETAHK
+441 YRKDVEIAHK
-451 NGLVNGKSDTMYYP
+451 NGLVNGKSDTMFYP
-465 DDNMTYAEAV
+465 NDNMTYAEAV

-490 TLTAGN
+490 TLTAGS

-510 GIIESDLTAVAD
+510 GIIEIDLTAVAD

-613 LK
+613 LR

>member
-28 DRMPATPGKGEYL
+28 DRMPATPGKGAYF

-61 KPVETCELGG
+61 KPVETCQLGG
-71 TGYTLKSMSWYD
+71 TGYTLKSMSWHD
-83 GSLKMNSVSTFQG
+83 GSLQMNSVSTFQG

-103 FYFLPDEGYTF
+103 FYFLPDDGYTF

-121 ATVNGESVEVVNV
+121 ATVNGEPVEVVSV

-145 NFTCPEPTKVTVSSV
+145 NFTCPESAKTTVSSI
-160 AMTFPIPTAGAA
+160 AMTLPVPAAGAA

-184 FDDFYWLDE
+184 FYDFYWLDE
-193 DWNTYAVGDKFVA
+193 DWNEYKVGDKFVA

-232 TFNGAPAEYYSCPVQ
+232 TFNGAPAAYYSCPVQ
-247 NPKNYAI
+247 SSNRYAI
-254 ADSPEYKVAAASSAV
+254 ADSPEYKVAAASAV
-269 NTIKKVDVIID
+269 NTIKEVNVIID

-291 VAKTTTEGISIY
+291 DAETTTEGISIY
-303 YVKWFDTDTK
+303 YVKWLDTDTQK
-313 KSVSDKFEAGKGYT
+313 KVSDKFEAGKCYT

-335 TNYIMPKNL
+335 KDYIMPKNL
-344 AEVSTT
+344 AEVRATV
-350 INGKVAAITEASETD
+350 NGESAAVMEASETD
-365 DMWIAAYDF
+365 GMWIAAYDF
-374 PKLKDAVGSGTGSG
+374 PKLKDAVDSGSGSGSDSGSTGSG
-388 TGSDDGSD
+388 TGSV
-396 SGTGSG
+396 
-402 IGSGTGSGS
+402 
-411 GSGTTGSGT
+411 
-420 DFTKPG
+420 KPD
-426 ENYKFPF
+426 ESYKFPF
-433 TDIAEGAW
+433 TDVAEGAW
-441 YRKDVETAHK
+441 YRKDVEIAHK
-451 NGLVNGKSDTMYYP
+451 NGLVNGKSDTMFYP

-490 TLTAGN
+490 TLTAGS

-540 SEYAVINE
+540 SEYTVINE
-548 VANNAIP
+548 VADNAIP
-555 DVSLIAKSAKE
+555 DVSLSAKSAKE

-580 NEGTF
+580 HEGTF
-585 NPESNIVRSEV
+585 NPESNIIRSEV

-613 LK
+613 LR

>member
-1 MKKFNRF
+1 MKKCNRF

-15 CMMTASLPFTASA
+15 CMMTAFLPFTASA
-28 DRMPATPGKGEYL
+28 DRMPATPGKGAYL

-47 KITVT
+47 EITVT

-61 KPVETCELGG
+61 KPVETCQLGG
-71 TGYTLKSMSWYD
+71 TGYTLKSMSWHD
-83 GSLKMNSVSTFQG
+83 GSLQMNSVSTFQG

-103 FYFLPDEGYTF
+103 FYFLPDDGYTF
-114 ADAGDMT
+114 ADAGEMT
-121 ATVNGESVEVVNV
+121 ATVNGEPVEVVSV
-134 YGESEQRAVTI
+134 YGEAEQRAVTI
-145 NFTCPEPTKVTVSSV
+145 NFTCPESAKTTVSSI
-160 AMTFPIPTAGAA
+160 AMTLPIPAAGAA

-184 FDDFYWLDE
+184 FYDFYWLDE
-193 DWNTYAVGDKFVA
+193 DWNEYKVGDKFVA

-232 TFNGAPAEYYSCPVQ
+232 TFNGAPAAYYSCPVQ
-247 NPKNYAI
+247 SSNRYAI
-254 ADSPEYKVAAASSAV
+254 ADSPEYKVAAASSAA

-280 EPVADAAPKMD
+280 EPVAFAAPKMD
-291 VAKTTTEGISIY
+291 AAKTTTEGISIY

-344 AEVSTT
+344 AEVSAT
-350 INGKVAAITEASETD
+350 INGKVATVTEASETD
-365 DMWIAAYDF
+365 GMWIASYDF
-374 PKLKDAVGSGTGSG
+374 PNLEEKPTDPEKEPEKEPEKDPAADPGTESGKDTVESY
-388 TGSDDGSD
+388 T
-396 SGTGSG
+396 
-402 IGSGTGSGS
+402 
-411 GSGTTGSGT
+411 
-420 DFTKPG
+420 
-426 ENYKFPF
+426 FPF
-433 TDIAEGAW
+433 TDVAEGAW

-451 NGLVNGKSDTMYYP
+451 NGLVNGKSDTMFYP
-465 DDNMTYAEAV
+465 NDNMTYAEAV

-490 TLTAGN
+490 TLTAGS

-510 GIIESDLTAVAD
+510 GIIENDLTAVAD

-555 DVSLIAKSAKE
+555 DVSLSAKSAKE

-580 NEGTF
+580 HEGTF
-585 NPESNIVRSEV
+585 NPESNIIRSEV

-613 LK
+613 LR

>member
-28 DRMPATPGKGEYL
+28 DRMPATLGKGAYL

-47 KITVT
+47 EITVT

-61 KPVETCELGG
+61 KPVETCQLGG
-71 TGYTLKSMSWYD
+71 TGYTLKSMSWHD
-83 GSLKMNSVSTFQG
+83 GSLQMNSVSTFQG

-103 FYFLPDEGYTF
+103 FYFLPDDGYTF

-121 ATVNGESVEVVNV
+121 ATVNGEPVEVVSV

-145 NFTCPEPTKVTVSSV
+145 NFTCPESAKTTVSSI
-160 AMTFPIPTAGAA
+160 AMTLPVPAAGAA

-184 FDDFYWLDE
+184 FYDFYWLDE
-193 DWNTYAVGDKFVA
+193 DWNEYKVGDKFVA

-232 TFNGAPAEYYSCPVQ
+232 TFNGAPAAYYSCPVQ
-247 NPKNYAI
+247 SSNRYAI
-254 ADSPEYKVAAASSAV
+254 ADSPEYKVADVSSAV
-269 NTIKKVDVIID
+269 NTIKKVDVIVD
-280 EPVADAAPKMD
+280 EPVAFAAPKMD
-291 VAKTTTEGISIY
+291 VAKTATEGISIY
-303 YVKWFDTDTK
+303 YVKWLDTDTQK
-313 KSVSDKFEAGKGYT
+313 KVSDKFEAGKGYT

-335 TNYIMPKNL
+335 TNYIMPENL
-344 AEVSTT
+344 AEVRATV
-350 INGKVAAITEASETD
+350 NGESAAVMEASESAG
-365 DMWIAAYDF
+365 MWIAAYEF
-374 PKLKDAVGSGTGSG
+374 PNLEEKQTDPEKEPEKEPEKDPAADPGTESGKDTVES
-388 TGSDDGSD
+388 
-396 SGTGSG
+396 
-402 IGSGTGSGS
+402 
-411 GSGTTGSGT
+411 
-420 DFTKPG
+420 
-426 ENYKFPF
+426 YKFPF
-433 TDIAEGAW
+433 NDVEKDAW

-451 NGLVNGKSDTMYYP
+451 NGLVNGKSDTMFYP

-490 TLTAGN
+490 TLTAGS

-540 SEYAVINE
+540 SEYTVINE
-548 VANNAIP
+548 VADNAIP
-555 DVSLIAKSAKE
+555 DVSLSAKSAKE

-585 NPESNIVRSEV
+585 KPESNIVRSEV

>member
-28 DRMPATPGKGEYL
+28 DRMPATPGKGAYF

-61 KPVETCELGG
+61 KPAETCQLGG
-71 TGYTLKSMSWYD
+71 TGYTLKSMSWHD
-83 GSLKMNSVSTFQG
+83 GSLQMNSVSTFQG

-103 FYFLPDEGYTF
+103 FYFLPDDGYTF

-121 ATVNGESVEVVNV
+121 ATVNGEPVEVVSV

-145 NFTCPEPTKVTVSSV
+145 NFTCPESAKTTVSSI
-160 AMTFPIPTAGAA
+160 AMTLPVPAAGAA
-172 VVLPTIETPGVT
+172 VVLPTIATPGVT
-184 FDDFYWLDE
+184 FYDFYWLDE
-193 DWNTYAVGDKFVA
+193 DWNEYKVGDKFVA

-221 YEIPSAEDIPV
+221 YEIPPKEDITV
-232 TFNGAPAEYYSCPVQ
+232 TFNGAHAAYYSCHVQ
-247 NPKNYAI
+247 SSNRYAI
-254 ADSPEYKVAAASSAV
+254 ADSPEYKVADVSSAV
-269 NTIKKVDVIID
+269 NTIKKVDVIVD
-280 EPVADAAPKMD
+280 EPVAFAAPKMD
-291 VAKTTTEGISIY
+291 VAKTATEGISIY

-344 AEVSTT
+344 AEVRATV
-350 INGKVAAITEASETD
+350 NGESAAVMEASESAG
-365 DMWIAAYDF
+365 MWIAAYEF
-374 PKLKDAVGSGTGSG
+374 PNLEEKQTDPEKEPEKEPEKDPAADPGTESGKDTVESY
-388 TGSDDGSD
+388 T
-396 SGTGSG
+396 
-402 IGSGTGSGS
+402 
-411 GSGTTGSGT
+411 
-420 DFTKPG
+420 
-426 ENYKFPF
+426 FPF
-433 TDIAEGAW
+433 TDVAEGAW
-441 YRKDVETAHK
+441 YRKDVEIAHK
-451 NGLVNGKSDTMYYP
+451 NGLVNGKSDTMFYP

-475 KLACAMHQLYHDKKV
+475 KLACGRQQLYHDKKV
-490 TLTAGN
+490 TWTAGR

-585 NPESNIVRSEV
+585 NPESNIIRSEV

-613 LK
+613 LR

>member
-1 MKKFNRF
+1 MKKCNRF

-28 DRMPATPGKGEYL
+28 DRMPAMPGKGAYL

-47 KITVT
+47 EITVT

-61 KPVETCELGG
+61 KPVETCQLGG
-71 TGYTLKSMSWYD
+71 TGYTLKSMSWHD
-83 GSLKMNSVSTFQG
+83 GSLQMNSVSTFQG

-103 FYFLPDEGYTF
+103 FYFLPDDGYTF

-121 ATVNGESVEVVNV
+121 ATVNGEPVEVVSV

-145 NFTCPEPTKVTVSSV
+145 NFTCPESAKTTVSSI
-160 AMTFPIPTAGAA
+160 AMTLPVPAAGAA

-184 FDDFYWLDE
+184 FYDFYWLDE
-193 DWNTYAVGDKFVA
+193 DWNEYKVGDKFVA

-232 TFNGAPAEYYSCPVQ
+232 TFNGAPAAYYSCPVQ
-247 NPKNYAI
+247 NSNRYAI
-254 ADSPEYKVAAASSAV
+254 ADSPEYKVADVSSAV
-269 NTIKKVDVIID
+269 NTIKEVDVIVD
-280 EPVADAAPKMD
+280 EPVAFAAPKMD
-291 VAKTTTEGISIY
+291 VAKTATEGISIY
-303 YVKWFDTDTK
+303 YVKWLDTDTQK
-313 KSVSDKFEAGKGYT
+313 KVSDKFEAGKGYT

-335 TNYIMPKNL
+335 TNYIMPENL
-344 AEVSTT
+344 AEVRATVNDES
-350 INGKVAAITEASETD
+350 AAVMEASESAG
-365 DMWIAAYDF
+365 MWIAAYEF
-374 PKLKDAVGSGTGSG
+374 PNLEEKQTDPEKEPEKEPEKDPAADPGTESGKDTVES
-388 TGSDDGSD
+388 
-396 SGTGSG
+396 
-402 IGSGTGSGS
+402 
-411 GSGTTGSGT
+411 
-420 DFTKPG
+420 
-426 ENYKFPF
+426 YKFPF
-433 TDIAEGAW
+433 KDVAEGAW
-441 YRKDVETAHK
+441 YRKDVEAAHK
-451 NGLVNGKSDTMYYP
+451 NGLVNGKSDTMFYP
-465 DDNMTYAEAV
+465 NDNMTYAEAV

-490 TLTAGN
+490 TLTAGS

-540 SEYAVINE
+540 SEYTVINE
-548 VANNAIP
+548 VADNAIP
-555 DVSLIAKSAKE
+555 DVSLSAKSAKE

-585 NPESNIVRSEV
+585 KPESNIVRSEV

-613 LK
+613 LR